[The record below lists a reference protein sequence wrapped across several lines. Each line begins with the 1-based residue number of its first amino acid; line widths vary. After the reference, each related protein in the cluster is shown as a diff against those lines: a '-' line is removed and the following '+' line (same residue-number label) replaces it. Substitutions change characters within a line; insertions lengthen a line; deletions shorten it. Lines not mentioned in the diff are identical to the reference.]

1 MRKVTAMAAL
11 YSLQLPPSWA
21 ASFGVPIRR
30 TASYVPFTLVAR
42 MAQSNFRFEEF
53 ELNVDSCELRRSGVP
68 QKVERI
74 PMELLL
80 LLLQNPGKLVRR
92 EAINERLWGD
102 GVFIEAE
109 HGINT
114 AINKLRAT
122 LRDDSRDPRFIR
134 TVVGRGYCFIA
145 EVNLIQPVE
154 RTTAADALLPP
165 ISQKDAS
172 FSTGSNGHLGAAHV
186 STAHVDEGPTVVPQ
200 TLEAGRLPP
209 PSDTE
214 SAGNVAHGKQWRMWL
229 LTSALLFLAVAGT
242 VFLLLRHRPERPIP
256 ANRGPRSI
264 AVLPFRNLAQDSDQD
279 YLVDGMTEQLI
290 AQLGKNSSLRV
301 ISYGS
306 VMQYKGVQSS
316 IRDTARQ
323 LNVDMIVEG
332 SYLRAGQKV
341 RITAQLLDAR
351 DDREVW
357 AQAYE
362 ESGAELL
369 TMQDQVTNDIA
380 HRIAFSL
387 GSTFRSTREQ
397 TASAQARDAYLRG
410 RYLWNQRTVHGLN
423 ESIRYYTEA
432 LRADPNYAEAYAGLA
447 ESYVLLSIY
456 GDEHPSGSLTKAQ
469 SAAESALQIDNNLS
483 QAHTALAAV
492 KTDRDWD
499 WPGAEREYRR
509 ALELNPGDPTA
520 HHWYALHLSR
530 LGRWQEAETEIQ
542 RALALDPLSL
552 IINTDAAEIAYWSR
566 RPNLAMSRVDAVL
579 TLNPGFA
586 QAHLVKGKVLEQLH
600 RYREAEA
607 EFVVAGRLF
616 GEPKSLLSIRAHA
629 LALAGENDKALKI
642 VKDLEAASNQ
652 RYVSGVHIAQVYC
665 ALHRTDDALKWLD
678 HAYQQHDTGI
688 NMLKVEPMF
697 DGCRPDPRFQRLT
710 SELHLG
716 D

>member
-1 MRKVTAMAAL
+1 
-11 YSLQLPPSWA
+11 
-21 ASFGVPIRR
+21 
-30 TASYVPFTLVAR
+30 

-68 QKVERI
+68 LKVERI

-80 LLLQNPGKLVRR
+80 LLLQNSGKLVRR

-145 EVNLIQPVE
+145 EVNVVQPVE
-154 RTTAADALLPP
+154 ATPRADGVPVS
-165 ISQKDAS
+165 ISKADTR
-172 FSTGSNGHLGAAHV
+172 FSAGSNGQLG
-186 STAHVDEGPTVVPQ
+186 TAHAEESPTTALTAETGHLAPQIPFPQSLDRQEGT
-200 TLEAGRLPP
+200 
-209 PSDTE
+209 
-214 SAGNVAHGKQWRMWL
+214 GNVAHGNRRRVWL
-229 LTSALLFLAVAGT
+229 LTSALLFLAVVGAA
-242 VFLLLRHRPERPIP
+242 FLLLKQRPERPIP
-256 ANRGPRSI
+256 IDRGPHSV
-264 AVLPFRNLAQDSDQD
+264 AVLPFRNLARDSDQD

-290 AQLGKNSSLRV
+290 TQLGKNSSLRV

-341 RITAQLLDAR
+341 RITAQLLNAR

-362 ESGAELL
+362 ESDADLL

-387 GSTFRSTREQ
+387 GITFSSTREQ

-423 ESIRYYTEA
+423 ESIHYYTEA
-432 LRADPNYAEAYAGLA
+432 LRADPSYAEAYAGLA

-456 GDEHPSGSLTKAQ
+456 GDAHPSGSLTKAQ
-469 SAAESALQIDNNLS
+469 SAAETALQLNNNLS

-552 IINTDAAEIAYWSR
+552 IINTDAAEIAYWSGK
-566 RPNLAMSRVDAVL
+566 PNLAMSRVDAVL

-586 QAHLVKGKVLEQLH
+586 QARLVRGKVLELLH

-607 EFVVAGRLF
+607 EFVEAGRLF
-616 GEPKSLLSIRAHA
+616 GESKNLLSIRAHA

-642 VKDLEAASNQ
+642 VRDLEAGSNQ

-665 ALHRTDDALKWLD
+665 ALHRTDDAVKWLD
-678 HAYQQHDTGI
+678 RAYQQHDTGI

-697 DGCRPDPRFQRLT
+697 DGCRADPRFQHLI

-716 D
+716 S

>member
-1 MRKVTAMAAL
+1 
-11 YSLQLPPSWA
+11 
-21 ASFGVPIRR
+21 
-30 TASYVPFTLVAR
+30 
-42 MAQSNFRFEEF
+42 MAQPNFRFEEF
-53 ELNVDSCELRRSGVP
+53 ELNVDSCELRRSGVSL
-68 QKVERI
+68 KVERI
-74 PMELLL
+74 PLELLH
-80 LLLQNPGKLVRR
+80 LLLQNSGKLVRR
-92 EAINERLWGD
+92 EVINERLWGN

-122 LRDDSRDPRFIR
+122 LRDDSREPRFIR

-145 EVNLIQPVE
+145 EVHVVPPANGSQANALPVS
-154 RTTAADALLPP
+154 
-165 ISQKDAS
+165 ISTMDAS
-172 FSTGSNGHLGAAHV
+172 PTLPAGSNGHSG
-186 STAHVDEGPTVVPQ
+186 TATVGEGPAIMAHTLQSNHLAPIPVPPPAG
-200 TLEAGRLPP
+200 EAG
-209 PSDTE
+209 
-214 SAGNVAHGKQWRMWL
+214 AGHSPHKRRPVWL
-229 LTSALLFLAVAGT
+229 LATALLFLAVTAT
-242 VFLLLRHRPERPIP
+242 VFLLIKRQPERPIP
-256 ANRGPRSI
+256 VDRGPRSV
-264 AVLPFRNLAQDSDQD
+264 AVLPFRNLARDSDQD
-279 YLVDGMTEQLI
+279 YLVDGMTDQLI
-290 AQLGKNSSLRV
+290 TQLGKNSSLRV

-306 VMQYKGVQSS
+306 VMQYKGVQNS

-351 DDREVW
+351 HDREVW
-357 AQAYE
+357 AQTYE
-362 ESGAELL
+362 ESDADLL

-380 HRIAFSL
+380 HRVAFAL
-387 GSTFRSTREQ
+387 GSALGHSSGQ
-397 TASAQARDAYLRG
+397 VVNAQARDAYLRG
-410 RYLWNQRTVHGLN
+410 RYLWNQRTVHGLT

-432 LRADPNYAEAYAGLA
+432 LRTDPNYAEAYAGLA

-456 GDEHPSGSLTKAQ
+456 GDTHPSGSLTKAQ
-469 SAAESALQIDNNLS
+469 SAAESALQLDSNLG

-499 WPGAEREYRR
+499 WSGAEKEYRR

-566 RPNLAMSRVDAVL
+566 KPRLAMSRVDAVL

-586 QAHLVKGKVLEQLH
+586 QAHLVKGKVFEQLH
-600 RYREAEA
+600 RYSEADA
-607 EFVVAGRLF
+607 EFVESGKLF
-616 GEPKSLLSIRAHA
+616 GEPKNLLSIRAHA

-642 VKDLEAASNQ
+642 VRDLEAASNQ

-665 ALHRTDDALKWLD
+665 ALHRTDDALRWLD
-678 HAYQQHDTGI
+678 RAYQQHDTGI
-688 NMLKVEPMF
+688 NMLKVDPMF
-697 DGCRPDPRFQRLT
+697 DGCRADPRFQHLI

>member
-1 MRKVTAMAAL
+1 
-11 YSLQLPPSWA
+11 
-21 ASFGVPIRR
+21 
-30 TASYVPFTLVAR
+30 
-42 MAQSNFRFEEF
+42 MAQPHFRFEEF

-68 QKVERI
+68 LKVERI

-80 LLLQNPGKLVRR
+80 LLLQNSGKLVRR
-92 EAINERLWGD
+92 EVINERLWGD

-122 LRDDSRDPRFIR
+122 LRDDSREPRFIR

-145 EVNLIQPVE
+145 EVNVVHPVE
-154 RTTAADALLPP
+154 RMPETNTLPVSISKASLSIP
-165 ISQKDAS
+165 IS
-172 FSTGSNGHLGAAHV
+172 SNGHLDGADV
-186 STAHVDEGPTVVPQ
+186 GTAHGEEGPTVMSHTVEGGHLASKLPFPQ
-200 TLEAGRLPP
+200 PLDIPEGAG
-209 PSDTE
+209 D
-214 SAGNVAHGKQWRMWL
+214 VARGKRRRVWL
-229 LTSALLFLAVAGT
+229 LTSALLFLVVAGT
-242 VFLLLRHRPERPIP
+242 AFLLLKQRPERRIP
-256 ANRGPRSI
+256 VDRSPHSV
-264 AVLPFRNLAQDSDQD
+264 AVLPFRNLARDSDQD
-279 YLVDGMTEQLI
+279 YLVDGMTDQLI
-290 AQLGKNSSLRV
+290 TQLGKNSSLRV

-332 SYLRAGQKV
+332 SYLLAGQKV
-341 RITAQLLDAR
+341 RITAQLLDAH

-357 AQAYE
+357 AQTYE
-362 ESGAELL
+362 ESDPDLL

-380 HRIAFSL
+380 HRVAVAL
-387 GSTFRSTREQ
+387 GGTLSSTSGQ
-397 TASAQARDAYLRG
+397 TVNAQARDAYLRG
-410 RYLWNQRTVHGLN
+410 RYLWNQRTVHGLT

-456 GDEHPSGSLTKAQ
+456 GDAHPSGSLTKAQ
-469 SAAESALQIDNNLS
+469 SAAESALQLDSNLS

-499 WPGAEREYRR
+499 WSGAEREYRR

-566 RPNLAMSRVDAVL
+566 RPAVAMSRVDAVL

-586 QAHLVKGKVLEQLH
+586 QARLVKGKVLEQLN
-600 RYREAEA
+600 RYREADA
-607 EFVVAGRLF
+607 EFVEAGRLF

-629 LALAGENDKALKI
+629 LALAGENDQSLKI
-642 VKDLEAASNQ
+642 VRDLESASNQ

-665 ALHRTDDALKWLD
+665 ALRRPDDALKWLD
-678 HAYQQHDTGI
+678 RAYQQHDTGI

-697 DGCRPDPRFQRLT
+697 DGCRADPRFQHLI

>member
-1 MRKVTAMAAL
+1 MSF
-11 YSLQLPPSWA
+11 SLK
-21 ASFGVPIRR
+21 
-30 TASYVPFTLVAR
+30 VAR
-42 MAQSNFRFEEF
+42 MAQPNFRFEEF
-53 ELNVDSCELRRSGVP
+53 ELNVDSWELRRSGVP
-68 QKVERI
+68 LKVERI
-74 PMELLL
+74 PLELLL
-80 LLLQNPGKLVRR
+80 LLLQNSGKLVRR

-122 LRDDSRDPRFIR
+122 LRDDSRAPRFIR

-145 EVNLIQPVE
+145 EVNVMQPVKE
-154 RTTAADALLPP
+154 TPEADALPV
-165 ISQKDAS
+165 
-172 FSTGSNGHLGAAHV
+172 GSNGYSGGAHVGAAHIE
-186 STAHVDEGPTVVPQ
+186 DDPTVMSHTVESGHLAPKIPFPQ
-200 TLEAGRLPP
+200 PLAGQ
-209 PSDTE
+209 E
-214 SAGNVAHGKQWRMWL
+214 GAGHVTHGKRRGAWL
-229 LTSALLFLAVAGT
+229 LTSALLFLVVAGT
-242 VFLLLRHRPERPIP
+242 ALVLLKQQPERRIP
-256 ANRGPRSI
+256 AEPSPHSV
-264 AVLPFRNLAQDSDQD
+264 AVLPFRNLAPDSDQD
-279 YLVDGMTEQLI
+279 YLVDGMTDQLI
-290 AQLGKNSSLRV
+290 TQLGKNPSLRV

-323 LNVDMIVEG
+323 LHVDMIVEG
-332 SYLRAGQKV
+332 SYLRVGQKV
-341 RITAQLLDAR
+341 RITAQLLNAR

-362 ESGAELL
+362 ESDADLL
-369 TMQDQVTNDIA
+369 AMQDQVTNDIA
-380 HRIAFSL
+380 HRIAFAL
-387 GSTFRSTREQ
+387 GGALSSTSAQ
-397 TASAQARDAYLRG
+397 TVNAQARDAYLRG
-410 RYLWNQRTVHGLN
+410 RYLWNQRTVHGLT

-432 LRADPNYAEAYAGLA
+432 LHADPNYAEAYAGLA
-447 ESYVLLSIY
+447 ESYVLLGIY
-456 GDEHPSGSLTKAQ
+456 GDVHPSSSLTKAQ
-469 SAAESALQIDNNLS
+469 SAAESALQLDSNLS

-499 WPGAEREYRR
+499 WSGAEREYRR

-566 RPNLAMSRVDAVL
+566 RPGLAMSRVDAVL

-607 EFVVAGRLF
+607 EFVEAGRLF
-616 GEPKSLLSIRAHA
+616 GEPGNMLSIRAHA
-629 LALAGENDKALKI
+629 LALAGENDKSLKI
-642 VKDLEAASNQ
+642 VRDLQSASHQ

-665 ALHRTDDALKWLD
+665 ALHRPDDALKWLD
-678 HAYQQHDTGI
+678 RAYQQHDTGI

-697 DGCRPDPRFQRLT
+697 DGCRADSRFQHLIA
-710 SELHLG
+710 ELHLG

>member
-1 MRKVTAMAAL
+1 
-11 YSLQLPPSWA
+11 
-21 ASFGVPIRR
+21 
-30 TASYVPFTLVAR
+30 
-42 MAQSNFRFEEF
+42 
-53 ELNVDSCELRRSGVP
+53 
-68 QKVERI
+68 
-74 PMELLL
+74 LLL
-80 LLLQNPGKLVRR
+80 LLLQNSGKLVRR
-92 EAINERLWGD
+92 EVINERLWGD

-145 EVNLIQPVE
+145 EVNVLQPVE
-154 RTTAADALLPP
+154 RMPEADAHLVSVSKVDALPV
-165 ISQKDAS
+165 
-172 FSTGSNGHLGAAHV
+172 GSNGYPGGANLG
-186 STAHVDEGPTVVPQ
+186 TAHIEDSPTVRLHTVEDGHLAPKIPFSQ
-200 TLEAGRLPP
+200 PPDGQEDAGH
-209 PSDTE
+209 
-214 SAGNVAHGKQWRMWL
+214 VARGKRRRAWL
-229 LTSALLFLAVAGT
+229 VTSILLFLAVAGT
-242 VFLLLRHRPERPIP
+242 AFVLLKQRPERRIP
-256 ANRGPRSI
+256 VDRVSHSV
-264 AVLPFRNLAQDSDQD
+264 AVLPFRNLARDSDQD
-279 YLVDGMTEQLI
+279 YLVDGMTDQLI
-290 AQLGKNSSLRV
+290 TQLGKNSSLRV

-341 RITAQLLDAR
+341 RITAQLLAAR
-351 DDREVW
+351 DDREIW

-362 ESGAELL
+362 ESDVDLL

-380 HRIAFSL
+380 HRIAVAL
-387 GSTFRSTREQ
+387 GSTLSSTRGQ
-397 TASAQARDAYLRG
+397 TVNAQARDAYLRG
-410 RYLWNQRTVHGLN
+410 RYLWNQRTVHSLT

-456 GDEHPSGSLTKAQ
+456 GDVHPSGSLTKAQ
-469 SAAESALQIDNNLS
+469 SAAESALQLDSNLS

-499 WPGAEREYRR
+499 WNGAEREYRR
-509 ALELNPGDPTA
+509 ALQLNPGDPTA

-530 LGRWQEAETEIQ
+530 LGRWQGAETEIQ
-542 RALALDPLSL
+542 HALALDPLSL
-552 IINTDAAEIAYWSR
+552 IINTDAAEIAYWAR
-566 RPNLAMSRVDAVL
+566 KPDLALSRVDAVL

-586 QAHLVKGKVLEQLH
+586 QARLVRGKVLEQLR
-600 RYREAEA
+600 RYREADA
-607 EFVVAGRLF
+607 EFVEAGKLF
-616 GEPKSLLSIRAHA
+616 GEPKSLLSIRAHG
-629 LALAGENDKALKI
+629 LALAGEDDKALKI
-642 VKDLEAASNQ
+642 VRDLESASNQ
-652 RYVSGVHIAQVYC
+652 RYISGVHIAQVYC
-665 ALHRTDDALKWLD
+665 ALRRPDDALKWLD
-678 HAYQQHDTGI
+678 RAYQQHDTGI

-697 DGCRPDPRFQRLT
+697 DGCRVDARFQRLI

>member
-1 MRKVTAMAAL
+1 
-11 YSLQLPPSWA
+11 
-21 ASFGVPIRR
+21 
-30 TASYVPFTLVAR
+30 
-42 MAQSNFRFEEF
+42 MAQPNFRFEEF

-68 QKVERI
+68 LKVERI

-80 LLLQNPGKLVRR
+80 LLLQNSGKLVRR
-92 EAINERLWGD
+92 EVINERLWGD

-145 EVNLIQPVE
+145 EVNVVQPGKGTPE
-154 RTTAADALLPP
+154 TDALPV
-165 ISQKDAS
+165 S
-172 FSTGSNGHLGAAHV
+172 SNGYSGGAHVGAAHIEN
-186 STAHVDEGPTVVPQ
+186 SPTVISNTVESGQPTPKIPFSQ
-200 TLEAGRLPP
+200 PP
-209 PSDTE
+209 DGQE
-214 SAGNVAHGKQWRMWL
+214 DAEHVARGKRSRAWL
-229 LTSALLFLAVAGT
+229 LTSALLLLVVAGT
-242 VFLLLRHRPERPIP
+242 AFVLLKQRPERRIP
-256 ANRGPRSI
+256 ADRIPHSV
-264 AVLPFRNLAQDSDQD
+264 AVLPFRNLAPDSGQD
-279 YLVDGMTEQLI
+279 YLVDGMTDQLI
-290 AQLGKNSSLRV
+290 TQLGKNSSLRV

-341 RITAQLLDAR
+341 RITAQLMDAR
-351 DDREVW
+351 DDREIW
-357 AQAYE
+357 TQAYE
-362 ESGAELL
+362 ESDADLL
-369 TMQDQVTNDIA
+369 AMQDQVINDIA
-380 HRIAFSL
+380 HRIAFAL
-387 GSTFRSTREQ
+387 GGNLSSAGEQ
-397 TASAQARDAYLRG
+397 PVNAQARDAYLRG
-410 RYLWNQRTVHGLN
+410 RYLWNQRTVHGLT

-432 LRADPNYAEAYAGLA
+432 LRADPHYAEAYAGLA

-456 GDEHPSGSLTKAQ
+456 GDVHPSGSLTKAQ
-469 SAAESALQIDNNLS
+469 SAAESALQLDSNLS

-499 WPGAEREYRR
+499 WSGAEREYRR

-566 RPNLAMSRVDAVL
+566 RPDLAISRVDAVV

-586 QAHLVKGKVLEQLH
+586 QARLVKGKVLEQLH
-600 RYREAEA
+600 HYREAEA
-607 EFVVAGRLF
+607 EFLEAGKLF
-616 GEPKSLLSIRAHA
+616 GEPKSLLSIQAHA

-642 VKDLEAASNQ
+642 VKDLESASNQ
-652 RYVSGVHIAQVYC
+652 RYISGVHIAQVYC
-665 ALHRTDDALKWLD
+665 ALHRPDDALKWLD
-678 HAYQQHDTGI
+678 RAYQQHDTGI

-697 DGCRPDPRFQRLT
+697 NGCRADPRFQHLL

-716 D
+716 E

>member
-1 MRKVTAMAAL
+1 
-11 YSLQLPPSWA
+11 
-21 ASFGVPIRR
+21 
-30 TASYVPFTLVAR
+30 
-42 MAQSNFRFEEF
+42 MAQPNFRFEEF
-53 ELNVDSCELRRSGVP
+53 ELNVDSWELRRSGVP
-68 QKVERI
+68 LKVERI
-74 PMELLL
+74 PLELLL
-80 LLLQNPGKLVRR
+80 LLLQNSGKLVRR

-145 EVNLIQPVE
+145 SVNVVQPGNGTPE
-154 RTTAADALLPP
+154 ADA
-165 ISQKDAS
+165 INVA
-172 FSTGSNGHLGAAHV
+172 GNGYSGGAHVGAAHV
-186 STAHVDEGPTVVPQ
+186 EDGPTVMSHTVESGHLAPKIPFPQPLDVP
-200 TLEAGRLPP
+200 EGAGHG
-209 PSDTE
+209 T
-214 SAGNVAHGKQWRMWL
+214 HGKRRGAWL
-229 LTSALLFLAVAGT
+229 VAPALLFLVLAGT
-242 VFLLLRHRPERPIP
+242 AFVLLKQQPERRIP
-256 ANRGPRSI
+256 AGPSPHSV
-264 AVLPFRNLAQDSDQD
+264 AVLPFRNLASDSDQD
-279 YLVDGMTEQLI
+279 YLVDGMTDQLI
-290 AQLGKNSSLRV
+290 TQLGKNSSLRV

-332 SYLRAGQKV
+332 SYLRVGQKV

-362 ESGAELL
+362 ESDADLL
-369 TMQDQVTNDIA
+369 AMQDQVANDIA
-380 HRIAFSL
+380 HRIAFAL
-387 GSTFRSTREQ
+387 GGTLSSTSAETVN
-397 TASAQARDAYLRG
+397 AQARDAYLRG
-410 RYLWNQRTVHGLN
+410 RYLWNQRTVHGLT

-456 GDEHPSGSLTKAQ
+456 GDVHPSGSLTKAQ
-469 SAAESALQIDNNLS
+469 SAAESALQLDSNLS

-499 WPGAEREYRR
+499 WSGAEREYRR
-509 ALELNPGDPTA
+509 ALQLNPGDPTA

-566 RPNLAMSRVDAVL
+566 SPGLAMSRVDAVL

-600 RYREAEA
+600 HYREAEA
-607 EFVVAGRLF
+607 EFVEAGRLF
-616 GEPKSLLSIRAHA
+616 GEFENLLSVRAHA
-629 LALAGENDKALKI
+629 LALAGENDKSLKI
-642 VKDLEAASNQ
+642 VRDLESASNQ

-665 ALHRTDDALKWLD
+665 ALQRPDDALKWLD
-678 HAYQQHDTGI
+678 RAYQQHDTGI

-697 DGCRPDPRFQRLT
+697 DGCRADPRFQHLI

>member
-1 MRKVTAMAAL
+1 
-11 YSLQLPPSWA
+11 
-21 ASFGVPIRR
+21 
-30 TASYVPFTLVAR
+30 
-42 MAQSNFRFEEF
+42 MAQPNFRFEEF
-53 ELNVDSCELRRSGVP
+53 ELNVDSWELRRSGVP
-68 QKVERI
+68 LKVERI
-74 PMELLL
+74 PLELLL
-80 LLLQNPGKLVRR
+80 LLLQNSGKLVHRD
-92 EAINERLWGD
+92 AINERLWGD

-145 EVNLIQPVE
+145 KVEVHVMQPGKMTPE
-154 RTTAADALLPP
+154 ADALPV
-165 ISQKDAS
+165 
-172 FSTGSNGHLGAAHV
+172 GSNGYSGGTHLGAAHIE
-186 STAHVDEGPTVVPQ
+186 DGPTVMSPTVESGHLAPTTPFPQ
-200 TLEAGRLPP
+200 PFGGQEGAGHV
-209 PSDTE
+209 T
-214 SAGNVAHGKQWRMWL
+214 HGKRRGAWL
-229 LTSALLFLAVAGT
+229 LASALLFPVVAGT
-242 VFLLLRHRPERPIP
+242 AFVLLKQQPERRISAEPSP
-256 ANRGPRSI
+256 HSV
-264 AVLPFRNLAQDSDQD
+264 AVLPFRNLASDSDQD
-279 YLVDGMTEQLI
+279 YLVDGMTDQLI
-290 AQLGKNSSLRV
+290 TQLGKNPSLRV

-306 VMQYKGVQSS
+306 VMQYKGAQSS

-323 LNVDMIVEG
+323 LHVDMIVEG
-332 SYLRAGQKV
+332 SYLRVGQKI
-341 RITAQLLDAR
+341 RITAQLLDAH

-362 ESGAELL
+362 ESDADLL
-369 TMQDQVTNDIA
+369 AMQDQVTNDIA
-380 HRIAFSL
+380 HRIAFAL
-387 GSTFRSTREQ
+387 GGTLSGTSAQ
-397 TASAQARDAYLRG
+397 TVNAQARDAYLRG
-410 RYLWNQRTVHGLN
+410 RYLWNQRTVHGLT

-456 GDEHPSGSLTKAQ
+456 GDVHPSGSLTKAQ
-469 SAAESALQIDNNLS
+469 SAAESALQLDSNLS

-499 WPGAEREYRR
+499 WSGAEREYRR

-530 LGRWQEAETEIQ
+530 LGRWQEAETEIL

-566 RPNLAMSRVDAVL
+566 RPGLAMSRVDAVL
-579 TLNPGFA
+579 ALNPGFA

-607 EFVVAGRLF
+607 EFVEAGRLF
-616 GEPKSLLSIRAHA
+616 GEPGNLLSIRAHA
-629 LALAGENDKALKI
+629 LALAGENDKSLKI
-642 VKDLEAASNQ
+642 VRELESAADQ

-665 ALHRTDDALKWLD
+665 ALQRPDDALKWLD
-678 HAYQQHDTGI
+678 RAYQQHDTGI

-697 DGCRPDPRFQRLT
+697 DGCRPDPRFQHLIA
-710 SELHLG
+710 ELHLS

>member
-1 MRKVTAMAAL
+1 MSF
-11 YSLQLPPSWA
+11 SLE
-21 ASFGVPIRR
+21 
-30 TASYVPFTLVAR
+30 VAR
-42 MAQSNFRFEEF
+42 MAQPNFRFAEF

-68 QKVERI
+68 LRVERI

-80 LLLQNPGKLVRR
+80 LLLQNSGKLVRR
-92 EAINERLWGD
+92 EAINERLWGN

-145 EVNLIQPVE
+145 EVNVMQPGKGTPE
-154 RTTAADALLPP
+154 ADALPV
-165 ISQKDAS
+165 
-172 FSTGSNGHLGAAHV
+172 GSNGYSGRAHVGAAHIE
-186 STAHVDEGPTVVPQ
+186 DDPTVMSHTVESGHLAPKIPFPQ
-200 TLEAGRLPP
+200 PLARQEGAGHV
-209 PSDTE
+209 T
-214 SAGNVAHGKQWRMWL
+214 HGKRRGAWL
-229 LTSALLFLAVAGT
+229 LTSALLFLVVAGT
-242 VFLLLRHRPERPIP
+242 AFVLLKQQPEHRIP
-256 ANRGPRSI
+256 VDSSPHSV
-264 AVLPFRNLAQDSDQD
+264 AVLPFRNLAPDSDQD
-279 YLVDGMTEQLI
+279 YLVDGMTDQLI
-290 AQLGKNSSLRV
+290 TQLGKNSTLRV

-341 RITAQLLDAR
+341 RITAQLLNAR
-351 DDREVW
+351 DDREIW

-362 ESGAELL
+362 ESDVDLL

-380 HRIAFSL
+380 HRIALAL
-387 GSTFRSTREQ
+387 GGTISSTSGQ
-397 TASAQARDAYLRG
+397 TVNAQARDAYLRG
-410 RYLWNQRTVHGLN
+410 RYLWNQRTVHGLT

-432 LRADPNYAEAYAGLA
+432 LRADPNYAESYAGLA

-456 GDEHPSGSLTKAQ
+456 GDVHPSGSLTKAQ
-469 SAAESALQIDNNLS
+469 SAAESALQLDSNLG

-499 WPGAEREYRR
+499 WSGAEREYRR

-566 RPNLAMSRVDAVL
+566 RPGLAMSRVDAVL

-600 RYREAEA
+600 HYREAEA
-607 EFVVAGRLF
+607 EFVEAGRLF
-616 GEPKSLLSIRAHA
+616 AEPKSLLSIRAHA
-629 LALAGENDKALKI
+629 LALVGENDKSLKI
-642 VKDLEAASNQ
+642 VRDLESVSNQ

-665 ALHRTDDALKWLD
+665 ALHRPYDALKWLD
-678 HAYQQHDTGI
+678 RAYQQHDIGI

-697 DGCRPDPRFQRLT
+697 DGCRADPRFQHLI

>member
-1 MRKVTAMAAL
+1 
-11 YSLQLPPSWA
+11 
-21 ASFGVPIRR
+21 
-30 TASYVPFTLVAR
+30 
-42 MAQSNFRFEEF
+42 MAQPNFRFEEF

-68 QKVERI
+68 LKVERI

-80 LLLQNPGKLVRR
+80 LLLQNSGKLVRR
-92 EAINERLWGD
+92 EVINESLWGD

-109 HGINT
+109 HSINT

-145 EVNLIQPVE
+145 EVNVVQSVDRMLEVDAHSVPVSKM
-154 RTTAADALLPP
+154 DALP
-165 ISQKDAS
+165 A
-172 FSTGSNGHLGAAHV
+172 GGNGHSPG
-186 STAHVDEGPTVVPQ
+186 AHVDAAHIEDGPTVMSHTV
-200 TLEAGRLPP
+200 EAGLLAPKIPLPP
-209 PSDTE
+209 PDGQDG
-214 SAGNVAHGKQWRMWL
+214 AGYIAGGKGRRAWL
-229 LTSALLFLAVAGT
+229 LASVLLSLAVAGAA
-242 VFLLLRHRPERPIP
+242 FLLLKQRPERRIP
-256 ANRGPRSI
+256 VDRSQHSL
-264 AVLPFRNLAQDSDQD
+264 AVLPFRNLAPDFGQD
-279 YLVDGMTEQLI
+279 YLVDGMTDQLI
-290 AQLGKNSSLRV
+290 TQLGKNSSLRV

-306 VMQYKGVQSS
+306 VIQYKGVQNS

-351 DDREVW
+351 DDREIW
-357 AQAYE
+357 AQSYE
-362 ESGAELL
+362 ESDADLL

-380 HRIAFSL
+380 HRIAFAL
-387 GSTFRSTREQ
+387 GSPLGHSSGQ
-397 TASAQARDAYLRG
+397 AVNAQARDAYLRG
-410 RYLWNQRTVHGLN
+410 RYLWNQRTVHGLT

-432 LRADPNYAEAYAGLA
+432 LHADPNYAEAYAGLA
-447 ESYVLLSIY
+447 ESYVLLSVY
-456 GDEHPSGSLTKAQ
+456 GDVHPSGSLTKAQ
-469 SAAESALQIDNNLS
+469 WAAESALQLDSKLS

-499 WPGAEREYRR
+499 WNGAEREYRR

-542 RALALDPLSL
+542 RALPLDPLSL

-566 RPNLAMSRVDAVL
+566 RPSLAMSRVDAVL
-579 TLNPGFA
+579 NLNPAFA
-586 QAHLVKGKVLEQLH
+586 QAHLVKGKVFLQLH
-600 RYREAEA
+600 RYREADA
-607 EFVVAGRLF
+607 EFVEAGKLF

-629 LALAGENDKALKI
+629 MALAGESDKSLKI
-642 VKDLEAASNQ
+642 VRDLEAASNQ

-665 ALHRTDDALKWLD
+665 ALHRTDDALRWLD
-678 HAYQQHDTGI
+678 RAYQQHDTGI

-697 DGCRPDPRFQRLT
+697 DGCRADARFQRLMA
-710 SELHLG
+710 ELHLA